1 MIWSR
6 DGLVQIFD
14 YEKLMCGIFGVI
26 GNTDLE
32 VANRVSRGMYHRG
45 PDDSGIWIDT
55 TGTPVTL
62 VNTRLAIIDLSEAG
76 HMPMLSHNSEVAITY
91 NGEVYNFPEIRSELE
106 KLGYEFVS
114 NSDTEVILTAYQH
127 WGDDCVDRFRGMF
140 AFLIWDVSKQRLF
153 AARDRLGI
161 KPLYW
166 TMSGKNLILGSELK
180 TILASGLIEP
190 VMNYQALHHYLTFY
204 AVPPPLTML
213 QGVHS
218 LLPGHC
224 LTWEKGTVSIR
235 QYWDLPV
242 MKSLNSNDIRYD
254 ELETRL
260 ELRRLLEES
269 IKLRMVSDV
278 PVGAFLSGGVDSSAV
293 VALMANLTGERLK
306 TFSVGYDSEGKSMD
320 ERSYA
325 ELVARQYDT
334 DHNEVVISG
343 REVAAQLSNF
353 VCAMDQPTGDGLNTY
368 LVSRATSKH
377 VKVALSGLGG
387 DELFAGYRQ
396 YRYLL
401 NADNIS
407 RVWNQ
412 APKLAKSLG
421 RTFFSGL
428 AGLSGRSA
436 LAEVPEWLES
446 GFLQRY
452 LRTRT
457 LFNEESKTALYRLE
471 ISAKQTVTIPSI
483 DLLNPYLNYDEH
495 DSVMKVTRLELKSYM
510 SHMLLRDTDVTSMAH
525 SLEVRVPLI
534 DHKLVEFAA
543 GIPASMKLGNSYMG
557 KFSGRAK
564 VILTDALADVLP
576 KQILQRRKQG
586 FFMPVGSWMLND
598 LEPIVSEALSSD
610 TVSRRGIFDPGAV
623 SGLRSDFENGRASY
637 MKVWALLML
646 ELWQREFID

>member
-1 MIWSR
+1 
-6 DGLVQIFD
+6 
-14 YEKLMCGIFGVI
+14 
-26 GNTDLE
+26 
-32 VANRVSRGMYHRG
+32 MYHRG

-55 TGTPVTL
+55 TDTPVTL

-91 NGEVYNFPEIRSELE
+91 NGEVYNFPEIRSDLE
-106 KLGYEFVS
+106 KLGYTFVS
-114 NSDTEVILTAYQH
+114 NSDTEVILSAYQH
-127 WGDDCVDRFRGMF
+127 WGDACVERFRGMF
-140 AFLIWDVSKQRLF
+140 AFLIWDVRKQRLF

-166 TMSGKNLILGSELK
+166 SMVGEDLILGSELK

-213 QGVHS
+213 ENIHS

-224 LTWEKGTVSIR
+224 LIWEKGTVSVK

-242 MKSLNSNDIRYD
+242 MTSNDDKYTKYD
-254 ELETRL
+254 EIETKL

-293 VALMANLTGERLK
+293 VALMARLTGERLK
-306 TFSVGYDSEGKSMD
+306 TFSVGYDIAGKSMD
-320 ERSYA
+320 ERHYA
-325 ELVARQYDT
+325 ELVARRYDT
-334 DHNEVVISG
+334 DHNEVIISG

-368 LVSRATSKH
+368 LVSRATSDH

-396 YRYLL
+396 YRYLM
-401 NADNIS
+401 NADIIS
-407 RVWNQ
+407 KVWND
-412 APKLAKSLG
+412 APKLAQSLG
-421 RTFFSGL
+421 RTFFAGL
-428 AGLSGRSA
+428 AGLSGRPA

-446 GFLQRY
+446 SFLHRY

-457 LFNEESKTALYRLE
+457 LFNEESKAALYRSGMSE
-471 ISAKQTVTIPSI
+471 RYSMNGASV
-483 DLLNPYLNYDEH
+483 DLLTPYLNCREH
-495 DSVMKVTRLELKSYM
+495 DPIMKVTRLELKSYM

-543 GIPASMKLGNSYMG
+543 NIPAAMKLGNSHVG
-557 KFSGRAK
+557 KFVGPTK
-564 VILTDALADVLP
+564 VVLTDALVDVLP
-576 KQILQRRKQG
+576 KQILGRKKQG

-598 LEPIVSEALSSD
+598 LEPVVSEALSSD
-610 TVSRRGIFDPGAV
+610 TVSRRGIFDPSVV
-623 SGLRSDFENGRASY
+623 SGLRSDFENGTGSY

>member
-1 MIWSR
+1 MEEGR
-6 DGLVQIFD
+6 
-14 YEKLMCGIFGVI
+14 
-26 GNTDLE
+26 
-32 VANRVSRGMYHRG
+32 H
-45 PDDSGIWIDT
+45 
-55 TGTPVTL
+55 
-62 VNTRLAIIDLSEAG
+62 
-76 HMPMLSHNSEVAITY
+76 
-91 NGEVYNFPEIRSELE
+91 
-106 KLGYEFVS
+106 
-114 NSDTEVILTAYQH
+114 SDTEVILTAYQH
-127 WGDDCVDRFRGMF
+127 WGNDCVDRFRGMF
-140 AFLIWDVSKQRLF
+140 AFLIWDVRKQRLF

-166 TMSGKNLILGSELK
+166 TIAGKNLILGSELK

-306 TFSVGYDSEGKSMD
+306 TFSVGYDSEGESMD

-334 DHNEVVISG
+334 DHHELIISG
-343 REVAAQLSNF
+343 RDVAAQLSNF

-401 NADNIS
+401 HADNIS

-457 LFNEESKTALYRLE
+457 LFNEESKTALYKSE
-471 ISAKQTVTIPSI
+471 ISERQTGTIPSI

-576 KQILQRRKQG
+576 KQILQRKKQG

>member
-1 MIWSR
+1 
-6 DGLVQIFD
+6 
-14 YEKLMCGIFGVI
+14 MCGIFGIV
-26 GNTDLE
+26 GNADPE
-32 VANRVSRGMYHRG
+32 VADRVSRGMYHRG
-45 PDDSGIWIDT
+45 PDDNGIWFDT
-55 TGTPVTL
+55 TDTPVTL

-76 HMPMLSHNSEVAITY
+76 HMPMLSRNSEVAITY
-91 NGEVYNFPEIRSELE
+91 NGEVYNFPEIRADLE
-106 KLGYEFVS
+106 KLGYIFVS
-114 NSDTEVILTAYQH
+114 NSDTEVILSAYQH
-127 WGDDCVDRFRGMF
+127 WGDDCVNRFRGMF
-140 AFLIWDVSKQRLF
+140 AFLIWDIRKQRLF

-166 TMSGKNLILGSELK
+166 SMAGYDLILGSELK
-180 TILASGLIEP
+180 TLLASGLIEP
-190 VMNYQALHHYLTFY
+190 TMNFQALHHYLTFY

-213 QGVHS
+213 QDVHS

-224 LTWEKGTVSIR
+224 LTWEKGTVSVR

-242 MKSLNSNDIRYD
+242 MKSLDRKDIKYD
-254 ELETRL
+254 EVETRL

-269 IKLRMVSDV
+269 IELRMVSDV

-293 VALMANLTGERLK
+293 VALMARLSGERLK
-306 TFSVGYDSEGKSMD
+306 TFSVGYDIEGKSMD
-320 ERSYA
+320 ERYYA
-325 ELVARQYDT
+325 ELVAKQYDT

-343 REVAAQLSNF
+343 KEVAAQLSNF

-368 LVSRATSKH
+368 LVSRAASNH

-387 DELFAGYRQ
+387 DELFAGYNQ
-396 YRYLL
+396 YRYLM
-401 NADNIS
+401 NADRIS
-407 RVWNQ
+407 RLWNRS
-412 APKLAKSLG
+412 PKLVKSLG
-421 RTFFSGL
+421 RTLFSGL

-446 GFLQRY
+446 GFLHRY

-457 LFNEESKTALYRLE
+457 LFNEESKTALYRSEMLE
-471 ISAKQTVTIPSI
+471 RQSVTIPSI
-483 DLLNPYLNYDEH
+483 GLLDPYLNYDEH
-495 DSVMKVTRLELKSYM
+495 DPIMKVTRLELKSYM

-543 GIPASMKLGNSYMG
+543 SIPASMKLGNSYLG
-557 KFSGRAK
+557 KFAGPTK
-564 VILTDALADVLP
+564 VVLTDALTDVLP

-586 FFMPVGSWMLND
+586 FFMPVRSWMLND
-598 LEPIVSEALSSD
+598 LEPIVSEALSAD
-610 TVSRRGIFDPGAV
+610 TVSRRGVFDPGV
-623 SGLRSDFENGRASY
+623 VNGLRNDFENGRGSY

>member
-1 MIWSR
+1 
-6 DGLVQIFD
+6 
-14 YEKLMCGIFGVI
+14 MCGVFGIV
-26 GNTDLE
+26 GSSDSE

-45 PDDSGIWIDT
+45 PDDNGIWFDNT
-55 TGTPVTL
+55 DTPVTL

-91 NGEVYNFPEIRSELE
+91 NGEVYNFPEIRADLE
-106 KLGYEFVS
+106 KLGYTFVS
-114 NSDTEVILTAYQH
+114 NSDTEVILSAYQH
-127 WGDDCVDRFRGMF
+127 WGDDCVNRFRGMF
-140 AFLIWDVSKQRLF
+140 AFLIWDIRKQRLF

-166 TMSGKNLILGSELK
+166 SMAGNDLILGSELK
-180 TILASGLIEP
+180 TLLASGLIEP
-190 VMNYQALHHYLTFY
+190 TMNYQALHHYLTFY

-213 QGVHS
+213 QDVHS

-224 LTWEKGTVSIR
+224 LTWEKGTVSVR

-242 MKSLNSNDIRYD
+242 MKSLDRKDIKYD
-254 ELETRL
+254 EVETRL

-269 IKLRMVSDV
+269 IELRMVSDV

-293 VALMANLTGERLK
+293 VALMARLTGERLK
-306 TFSVGYDSEGKSMD
+306 TFSVGYDIEGKSMD
-320 ERSYA
+320 ERYYA
-325 ELVARQYDT
+325 ELVAKQYDT

-343 REVAAQLSNF
+343 KEVAAQLSNF

-368 LVSRATSKH
+368 LVSRATSNH

-387 DELFAGYRQ
+387 DELFAGYNQ
-396 YRYLL
+396 YRYLM
-401 NADNIS
+401 NADRIS
-407 RVWNQ
+407 RLWNRS
-412 APKLAKSLG
+412 PKLAKSLG
-421 RTFFSGL
+421 RTLFSGL

-446 GFLQRY
+446 GFLHRY

-457 LFNEESKTALYRLE
+457 LFNEESKTALYRSEMLE
-471 ISAKQTVTIPSI
+471 RQSATVPSSG
-483 DLLNPYLNYDEH
+483 LLDPYLNYDEH
-495 DSVMKVTRLELKSYM
+495 DPIMKVTRLELKSYM

-543 GIPASMKLGNSYMG
+543 SITASMKLGNSYLG
-557 KFSGRAK
+557 KFAGPTK
-564 VILTDALADVLP
+564 VVLTDALTDVLP
-576 KQILQRRKQG
+576 KQILQRKKQG
-586 FFMPVGSWMLND
+586 FFMPVRSWMLND

-610 TVSRRGIFDPGAV
+610 SVSRRGIFDPGV
-623 SGLRSDFENGRASY
+623 VNGLRNDFENGRESY